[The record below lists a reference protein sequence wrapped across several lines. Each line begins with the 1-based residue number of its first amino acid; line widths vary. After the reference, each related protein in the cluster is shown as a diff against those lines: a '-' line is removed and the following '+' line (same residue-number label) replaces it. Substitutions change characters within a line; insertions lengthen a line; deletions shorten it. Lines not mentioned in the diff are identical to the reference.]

1 MPHLD
6 GSQLLHVQHADGCA
20 LPLQLH
26 FPKANVTTH
35 VLEGKSLAQQAHI
48 YFNAT
53 IIIQTHG
60 AALGGW
66 HSSLN
71 TFCL

>member
-1 MPHLD
+1 M
-6 GSQLLHVQHADGCA
+6 
-20 LPLQLH
+20 
-26 FPKANVTTH
+26 TTH
-35 VLEGKSLAQQAHI
+35 VLEGKSLAQQARI

-66 HSSLN
+66 HTRLRPAGLLMLLTCNCLN
-71 TFCL
+71 DLALQLPDLLVCPPPR

>member
-1 MPHLD
+1 M
-6 GSQLLHVQHADGCA
+6 
-20 LPLQLH
+20 
-26 FPKANVTTH
+26 TTH
-35 VLEGKSLAQQAHI
+35 VLEGKSLAQQARI

-66 HSSLN
+66 RRDFHQA
-71 TFCL
+71 CL

>member
-1 MPHLD
+1 M
-6 GSQLLHVQHADGCA
+6 
-20 LPLQLH
+20 
-26 FPKANVTTH
+26 TTH
-35 VLEGKSLAQQAHI
+35 VLEGKSLAQQARI

-66 HSSLN
+66 HTKSSASRSLMLLACNCLN
-71 TFCL
+71 ALVLQPPDLLVCPPPR